1 MLPKPIQ
8 NLIDEFAKLPSVG
21 PRQAARFVFHL
32 LDQPKENIG
41 VFAKKL
47 FVLSKIKYCEFC
59 NRATENEKLCEICKH
74 KNRDRATICIIEK
87 DTDIE
92 GLEKTKRY
100 NGLYCVL
107 GAEDEKKQL
116 NRLKKLIERIKKSD
130 KELKEII
137 IATDATTEGETIA
150 LYASRQLKELKKKY
164 PELKITRLGRGLST
178 GSELEYMDED
188 TLVNALLGRKWLGKR
203 FIKSILKNRS
213 SKSQPTLFRGIEK
226 LEPTTNRAR
235 MVGLLFFI
243 GRYVYTLP

>member
-32 LDQPKENIG
+32 LNQPKEEVEKFG
-41 VFAKKL
+41 KKF
-47 FVLSKIKYCEFC
+47 FVLNKIRYCEFC
-59 NRATENEKLCEICKH
+59 NRAIEITSGKLCDICKD
-74 KNRDRATICIIEK
+74 KNRERSTICIVEK

-92 GLEKTKRY
+92 SLEKTKRY
-100 NGLYCVL
+100 NGIYCVL
-107 GAEDEKKQL
+107 GIEDEKKQL
-116 NRLKKLIERIKKSD
+116 VNLKKLIERIKKSK

-150 LYASRQLKELKKKY
+150 LYSARQLEKLKKTY

-188 TLVNALLGRKWLGKR
+188 TLTNALLGRK
-203 FIKSILKNRS
+203 
-213 SKSQPTLFRGIEK
+213 
-226 LEPTTNRAR
+226 
-235 MVGLLFFI
+235 
-243 GRYVYTLP
+243 